1 MEKRGKWAF
10 SCLKKENDTCD
21 ILQLLPRKLRNCCHT
36 VQKRLHKVRPIKAKT
51 CFWAICSKPS
61 NIKLFQAFVL
71 FFFFT
76 TLEIRIHGQ
85 PLIRLCH
92 LPAEL
97 HLRDYTIKLLQKSE
111 KETTFIEPYL
121 NRPLMIIVVDQHRQ
135 ISIPIVKW
143 HHTYILHL
151 KISYKNIF

>member
-1 MEKRGKWAF
+1 MFLGYMLETLKYKAF
-10 SCLKKENDTCD
+10 SS
-21 ILQLLPRKLRNCCHT
+21 
-36 VQKRLHKVRPIKAKT
+36 
-51 CFWAICSKPS
+51 ICP
-61 NIKLFQAFVL
+61 
-71 FFFFT
+71 FFFT
-76 TLEIRIHGQ
+76 TLEIQIHGQ
-85 PLIRLCH
+85 PLIRLCP

-97 HLRDYTIKLLQKSE
+97 HLRDYTIKLLLKSD

-143 HHTYILHL
+143 RLTYILHL